1 MDKLERLFQRCELLK
16 MRIKDLQALDVEDH
30 QRSIKEIQLIILKEN
45 LSEVGRQIVRITL
58 YKRGEND

>member
-58 YKRGEND
+58 YKRDEND